1 MCIIELIN
9 AMIGSGTVLN
19 SLAYQHLLMLLDK
32 VINFEAAVFIA
43 HCCLISVRSM
53 F

>member
-9 AMIGSGTVLN
+9 AVVGSGTVLN
-19 SLAYQHLLMLLDK
+19 SLAYQHLLILLDK
-32 VINFEAAVFIA
+32 VINFEAAIFIA
-43 HCCLISVRSM
+43 RCCLISLGSM